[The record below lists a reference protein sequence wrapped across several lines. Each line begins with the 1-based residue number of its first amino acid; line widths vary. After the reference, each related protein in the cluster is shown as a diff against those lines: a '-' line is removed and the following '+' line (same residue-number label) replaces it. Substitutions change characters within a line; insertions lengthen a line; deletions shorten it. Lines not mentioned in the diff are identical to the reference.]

1 MLSPLVTEDLL
12 NDVEESGTEHADLID
27 LKAENNRLRR
37 LLAITEERLKE
48 RSIDAM
54 KAQNEAKRQQVR
66 VENGMCWAE
75 ERRMEFLQICAE
87 RDSLRAEVKRLQ
99 SKPLRRTI
107 AGHKG
112 LPSTGIGK

>member
-1 MLSPLVTEDLL
+1 MLSPIATDDLL
-12 NDVEESGTEHADLID
+12 GHVEKSRTKHANIVA
-27 LKAENNRLRR
+27 LKAEINRLRK
-37 LLAITEERLKE
+37 LLAIAEERLNE
-48 RSIDAM
+48 RTIDAM
-54 KAQNEAKRQQVR
+54 KAQNEAKRQQAR

-107 AGHKG
+107 ARHKG